1 VARLVLKRSI
11 PNRLGA
17 MSARSDGKESET
29 IMNWITLALLGAVIG
44 CGSASPEP
52 RAASASATGAPLAK
66 FADYRTFSF
75 APANPPAAGYEQTP
89 RSLEVQQRLA
99 TLVKASLEKRGYAQ
113 AASSADLLIKISA
126 GSGEIERDKTQRGT
140 PEKPKP
146 SGFIGIDAYD
156 GRSGATVWHGS
167 GHAELKPGQPIDDAL
182 LASGVERI
190 LMDFPAR
197 SQLETASNQP

>member
-1 VARLVLKRSI
+1 MK
-11 PNRLGA
+11 
-17 MSARSDGKESET
+17 
-29 IMNWITLALLGAVIG
+29 WITLALLGAAIG

-52 RAASASATGAPLAK
+52 RTASASGAGAPRAK

-89 RSLEVQQRLA
+89 RSLEVQQRLGP
-99 TLVKASLEKRGYAQ
+99 LVKASLEKRGYAQ

-126 GSGEIERDKTQRGT
+126 GSGELEGDKTQRGNPNEPT
-140 PEKPKP
+140 P

-156 GRSGATVWHGS
+156 GQSGATVWHGS
-167 GHAELKPGQPIDDAL
+167 GQAELKSDQSIDDAL

-190 LMDFPAR
+190 LLDFPAR
-197 SQLETASNQP
+197 SGLETASNPR